1 MDVLRPELP
10 EEGPVPMA
18 TLILNA
24 GSGGGKHQ
32 PAIRVAAERCGW
44 VIREVGPGA
53 DPAGLAAS
61 ADTDVLVVAGGDGTV
76 SAVAA
81 VAVERDLPLVVLPCG
96 TLNHFAADA
105 GLDCNHPLAGM
116 AAVEDGTEMRV
127 DVGSVN
133 GRVFI
138 NNASIGFYS
147 SMVQD
152 PQYRSR
158 RVAVTSR
165 YLRRAILGGGS
176 TMTVSLTLAPRVV
189 VPDTVLTILVSNNA
203 YSPGVAPGAA
213 LRPRLDEAVL
223 WVHLLGLNERRGP
236 LLWRLAR
243 TLVTLLS
250 GRSQVAAWPTREQT
264 VGFDRARIRVG
275 LDGEAVELTTPLRFV
290 SRPGALRLRIPSV
303 GRVERSA
310 DPDAGIAN
318 PIW

>member
-1 MDVLRPELP
+1 
-10 EEGPVPMA
+10 MA

-24 GSGGGKHQ
+24 WSGGGKYQ
-32 PAIRVAAERCGW
+32 PAIRLSAQRRGW

-53 DPAGLAAS
+53 DPARLAAS
-61 ADTDVLVVAGGDGTV
+61 SDTDVLVVAGGDGTV

-105 GLDCNHPLAGM
+105 GLDCNDPLTGVS
-116 AAVEDGTEMRV
+116 AVEDGTELRV

-165 YLRRAILGGGS
+165 YLRRAIRGGGT
-176 TMTVSLTLAPRVV
+176 TMTVWLTVAPRVV
-189 VPDTVLTILVSNNA
+189 VPDHVLTILVSTPIRRA
-203 YSPGVAPGAA
+203 WHRA
-213 LRPRLDEAVL
+213 LRCVL
-223 WVHLLGLNERRGP
+223 GWTRRCCGCTCWGSMSVGGRSSGVLRGPSSRCCRDARKWRRG
-236 LLWRLAR
+236 RR
-243 TLVTLLS
+243 
-250 GRSQVAAWPTREQT
+250 G
-264 VGFDRARIRVG
+264 
-275 LDGEAVELTTPLRFV
+275 
-290 SRPGALRLRIPSV
+290 SRPLALTGPGSASV
-303 GRVERSA
+303 SMARRWS
-310 DPDAGIAN
+310 
-318 PIW
+318 

>member
-1 MDVLRPELP
+1 
-10 EEGPVPMA
+10 MA
-18 TLILNA
+18 TLILNPW
-24 GSGGGKHQ
+24 SGGGKYQ

-53 DPAGLAAS
+53 DPGGLAAS
-61 ADTDVLVVAGGDGTV
+61 SDTDVLVVAGGDGTV

-105 GLDCNHPLAGM
+105 GLDCTDPLTGV
-116 AAVEDGTEMRV
+116 AAVENGTELRV

-165 YLRRAILGGGS
+165 YLRRAIRGGGT
-176 TMTVSLTLAPRVV
+176 TMTVWLTLAPRVV
-189 VPDTVLTILVSNNA
+189 VPDHVLTILVSNNA

-223 WVHLLGLNERRGP
+223 WVHLLGLDERRGP
-236 LLWRLAR
+236 LVWRFAQ

-264 VGFDRARIRVG
+264 VGFDRARVRVG
-275 LDGEAVELTTPLRFV
+275 LDGEAVELTTPLRFS
-290 SRPGALRLRIPSV
+290 SRPGALRLRIPSA
-303 GRVERSA
+303 VETREVRIQMQA
-310 DPDAGIAN
+310 
-318 PIW
+318 

>member
-1 MDVLRPELP
+1 
-10 EEGPVPMA
+10 MA

-24 GSGGGKHQ
+24 RSGGGKYQ
-32 PAIRVAAERCGW
+32 PAIRVAAQHDQLTLRG
-44 VIREVGPGA
+44 IGPGA

-61 ADTDVLVVAGGDGTV
+61 SDTDALVVAGGDGTV

-105 GLDCNHPLAGM
+105 GLDCNDPLTGV
-116 AAVEDGTEMRV
+116 AAVENGTDLRV

-165 YLRRAILGGGS
+165 YLRRAIRGGGT
-176 TMTVSLTLAPRVV
+176 TMTVWLTLAPRVV
-189 VPDTVLTILVSNNA
+189 VPDNVLTILVSNNA

-213 LRPRLDEAVL
+213 LRPRLDEAML

-236 LLWRLAR
+236 LVWRVVQ
-243 TLVTLLS
+243 TLGTLLS

-264 VGFDRARIRVG
+264 VGFDRARVRVG
-275 LDGEAVELTTPLRFV
+275 LDGEAVELTTPLRFS
-290 SRPGALRLRIPSV
+290 SRPGALRLRVPSV
-303 GRVERSA
+303 LESREVRIEMQA
-310 DPDAGIAN
+310 
-318 PIW
+318 

>member
-1 MDVLRPELP
+1 MSLRLDQLPVGGRDSRVLVVLAPHKCQSR
-10 EEGPVPMA
+10 PVPTA

-24 GSGGGKHQ
+24 WSGGGKYQ
-32 PAIRVAAERCGW
+32 PAIRVAAERRGW
-44 VIREVGPGA
+44 VIREVGRGA

-61 ADTDVLVVAGGDGTV
+61 SDTDVLVVAGGDGTV

-105 GLDCNHPLAGM
+105 GLDCNDPLTGV
-116 AAVEDGTEMRV
+116 AAVENGTDLLV

-165 YLRRAILGGGS
+165 YLRRAIRGGGT
-176 TMTVSLTLAPRVV
+176 TMTVWLTLAPRVV
-189 VPDTVLTILVSNNA
+189 VPDNVLTILVSNNA

-213 LRPRLDEAVL
+213 LRPRLDESVL
-223 WVHLLGLNERRGP
+223 WVHLLGSTS
-236 LLWRLAR
+236 AR
-243 TLVTLLS
+243 
-250 GRSQVAAWPTREQT
+250 GRSSGVWPGPSSRCCP
-264 VGFDRARIRVG
+264 DARKSRLG
-275 LDGEAVELTTPLRFV
+275 QPG
-290 SRPGALRLRIPSV
+290 SRP
-303 GRVERSA
+303 SA
-310 DPDAGIAN
+310 
-318 PIW
+318 

>member
-1 MDVLRPELP
+1 
-10 EEGPVPMA
+10 MA
-18 TLILNA
+18 TLILN
-24 GSGGGKHQ
+24 GRSGGAKYQ
-32 PAIRVAAERCGW
+32 PAIRVAAERRGW
-44 VIREVGPGA
+44 VVREVGPGA
-53 DPAGLAAS
+53 DPTGLAS
-61 ADTDVLVVAGGDGTV
+61 SSDTDVLVVAGGDGTV

-105 GLDCNHPLAGM
+105 GLDCKDPLTGM
-116 AAVEDGTEMRV
+116 AAVEKGTERRV

-165 YLRRAILGGGS
+165 YVLQALHGGG
-176 TMTVSLTLAPRVV
+176 TPMTVSLTLGPRVV
-189 VPDTVLTILVSNNA
+189 VPENVLTILVSNNA

-213 LRPRLDEAVL
+213 LRPRLDGAVL
-223 WVHLLGLNERRGP
+223 WVHLLGLNERSGP
-236 LLWRLAR
+236 PLWRVVR

-250 GRSQVAAWPTREQT
+250 GRSQVAAWSTPEQT
-264 VGFDRARIRVG
+264 VGFDRVRVRVG
-275 LDGEAVELTTPLRFV
+275 LDGEAVELTTPLQFS
-290 SRPGALRLRIPSV
+290 SRPGALRLRVP
-303 GRVERSA
+303 SA
-310 DPDAGIAN
+310 DEAREVRIQMQA
-318 PIW
+318 

>member
-1 MDVLRPELP
+1 
-10 EEGPVPMA
+10 MA
-18 TLILNA
+18 TLILNPW
-24 GSGGGKHQ
+24 SGGGKYQ

-61 ADTDVLVVAGGDGTV
+61 SDTDLLVVAGGDGTV

-105 GLDCNHPLAGM
+105 GLDCTDPLTGM
-116 AAVEDGTEMRV
+116 AAVENGTELRV

-165 YLRRAILGGGS
+165 YLRRAIRGGGT
-176 TMTVSLTLAPRVV
+176 TMTVWLT
-189 VPDTVLTILVSNNA
+189 
-203 YSPGVAPGAA
+203 
-213 LRPRLDEAVL
+213 
-223 WVHLLGLNERRGP
+223 
-236 LLWRLAR
+236 
-243 TLVTLLS
+243 
-250 GRSQVAAWPTREQT
+250 
-264 VGFDRARIRVG
+264 
-275 LDGEAVELTTPLRFV
+275 
-290 SRPGALRLRIPSV
+290 
-303 GRVERSA
+303 SA
-310 DPDAGIAN
+310 
-318 PIW
+318 

>member
-1 MDVLRPELP
+1 
-10 EEGPVPMA
+10 MA
-18 TLILNA
+18 TLILNPW
-24 GSGGGKHQ
+24 SGGGKYQ

-53 DPAGLAAS
+53 DPGGLAAS
-61 ADTDVLVVAGGDGTV
+61 SDTDVLVVAGGDGTV

-105 GLDCNHPLAGM
+105 GLDCTDPLTGV
-116 AAVEDGTEMRV
+116 AAVENGTELRV

-165 YLRRAILGGGS
+165 YLRRAIRGGGT
-176 TMTVSLTLAPRVV
+176 TMTVWLTVAPRVV
-189 VPDTVLTILVSNNA
+189 VPDHVLTILVSNNA

-223 WVHLLGLNERRGP
+223 WVHLLGLDERRGP
-236 LLWRLAR
+236 LVWRLAR

-264 VGFDRARIRVG
+264 VGFDRARVRVG
-275 LDGEAVELTTPLRFV
+275 LDGEAVELTTPLRFS
-290 SRPGALRLRIPSV
+290 SRPGALRLRIPNA
-303 GRVERSA
+303 VETREVRIEMQA
-310 DPDAGIAN
+310 
-318 PIW
+318 

>member
-1 MDVLRPELP
+1 
-10 EEGPVPMA
+10 MA

-24 GSGGGKHQ
+24 RSGGGKYQ
-32 PAIRVAAERCGW
+32 PSIRAAAERRGW

-61 ADTDVLVVAGGDGTV
+61 SDTDVLVVAGGDGTV

-96 TLNHFAADA
+96 TLNHFAVDA
-105 GLDCNHPLAGM
+105 GLDCSNPLTVM
-116 AAVEDGTEMRV
+116 AAVENGTELRV

-138 NNASIGFYS
+138 NNVSIGFYS

-165 YLRRAILGGGS
+165 YLRRAMLGGGT

-189 VPDTVLTILVSNNA
+189 VPKNVLTILVSNNA

-223 WVHLLGLNERRGP
+223 WVHLLGLNERKGP
-236 LLWRLAR
+236 LFWRLAR

-264 VGFDRARIRVG
+264 VGFDRARVRIG
-275 LDGEAVELTTPLRFV
+275 LDGEAVELTTPLQFS
-290 SRPGALRLRIPSV
+290 SRPGALRLRVPSASETTEA
-303 GRVERSA
+303 RIEMQS
-310 DPDAGIAN
+310 
-318 PIW
+318 

>member
-1 MDVLRPELP
+1 
-10 EEGPVPMA
+10 MA

-24 GSGGGKHQ
+24 WSGGGKYQ

-53 DPAGLAAS
+53 DPAGLATS
-61 ADTDVLVVAGGDGTV
+61 SDTDVLVVAGGDGTV

-105 GLDCNHPLAGM
+105 GLDCNDPLTGV
-116 AAVEDGTEMRV
+116 AAVENGTELRV

-158 RVAVTSR
+158 RVAVTGRS
-165 YLRRAILGGGS
+165 LRRAI
-176 TMTVSLTLAPRVV
+176 
-189 VPDTVLTILVSNNA
+189 
-203 YSPGVAPGAA
+203 
-213 LRPRLDEAVL
+213 
-223 WVHLLGLNERRGP
+223 RGR
-236 LLWRLAR
+236 WH
-243 TLVTLLS
+243 
-250 GRSQVAAWPTREQT
+250 
-264 VGFDRARIRVG
+264 
-275 LDGEAVELTTPLRFV
+275 
-290 SRPGALRLRIPSV
+290 
-303 GRVERSA
+303 
-310 DPDAGIAN
+310 DPWQCG
-318 PIW
+318 

>member
-1 MDVLRPELP
+1 
-10 EEGPVPMA
+10 MA

-24 GSGGGKHQ
+24 WSGGGKYQ

-61 ADTDVLVVAGGDGTV
+61 SDADVLVVAGGDGTV

-105 GLDCNHPLAGM
+105 GLDCNDPLTGV
-116 AAVEDGTEMRV
+116 AAVENGTDLRV

-158 RVAVTSR
+158 RIAVTSR
-165 YLRRAILGGGS
+165 YVRRAILGGGTS
-176 TMTVSLTLAPRVV
+176 MTVWLTLPPRVV
-189 VPDTVLTILVSNNA
+189 VPDNVLTILVSNNA

-236 LLWRLAR
+236 LFWRLAR

-250 GRSQVAAWPTREQT
+250 GRSQVAAWPTPEQT
-264 VGFDRARIRVG
+264 VGFDRARVRVG
-275 LDGEAVELTTPLRFV
+275 LDGEAVELTTPLQFS
-290 SRPGALRLRIPSV
+290 SRPGALRLRIPSA
-303 GRVERSA
+303 VETREVRIEMQA
-310 DPDAGIAN
+310 
-318 PIW
+318 